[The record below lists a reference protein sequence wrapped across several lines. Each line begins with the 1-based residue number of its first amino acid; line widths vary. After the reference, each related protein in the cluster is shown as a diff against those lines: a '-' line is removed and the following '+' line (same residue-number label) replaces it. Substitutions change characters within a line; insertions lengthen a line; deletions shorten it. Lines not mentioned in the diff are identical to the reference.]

1 MNSAPETKGLWWKK
15 IAFGLEVYMVL
26 ATVVMAAWIEGSGA
40 INVGIDHHPA
50 LVYLL
55 SGSVVSFFA
64 LIGTGISLI
73 LYRQKKWGWIALAF
87 ASYAFVFLLLCLPAL
102 AKQRF

>member
-1 MNSAPETKGLWWKK
+1 
-15 IAFGLEVYMVL
+15 MVL
-26 ATVVMAAWIEGSGA
+26 ASVVMVAWVEGSGA
-40 INVGIDHHPA
+40 INVGIDHHPT

-73 LYRQKKWGWIALAF
+73 LHRQTKWGWIALAF
-87 ASYAFVFLLLCLPAL
+87 ASYTFVFLLLCLPAL